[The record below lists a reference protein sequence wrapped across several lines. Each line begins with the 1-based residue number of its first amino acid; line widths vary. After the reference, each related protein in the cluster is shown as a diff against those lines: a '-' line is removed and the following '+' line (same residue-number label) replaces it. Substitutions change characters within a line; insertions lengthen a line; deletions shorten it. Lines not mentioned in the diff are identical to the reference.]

1 MVKKKVK
8 KKRYPVFLQALALTI
23 VAVIIGMYIGIQM
36 ENARVAEVTGYQID
50 SEVALIDILTLN
62 SMIDSDKVDCEDLV
76 QTNFD
81 LLDRVYEDAI
91 ILDDYEKSGKLTQTI
106 KSLHKKYDVLRAYL
120 WIDAVKIKNK
130 CSLEIDTIV
139 YLYNSSTEDLTK
151 KAEQNVWSKI
161 LYDVKAEMPDNLL
174 LIPIAAD
181 TDLRSLEAMIE
192 GYGIESLP
200 VVIVN
205 EEIVIRELVSSEDI
219 IGLF

>member
-1 MVKKKVK
+1 MK
-8 KKRYPVFLQALALTI
+8 YPVFLQALALTI
-23 VAVIIGMYIGIQM
+23 VAVLIGMYIGIQM
-36 ENARVAEVTGYQID
+36 EGARVAEITSYQIE

-62 SMIDSDKVDCEDLV
+62 NMIDSDKVSCEDLI

-91 ILDDYEKSGKLTQTI
+91 ILDDYESSGKLTQTI

-120 WIDAVKIKNK
+120 WIDAVKIKEK
-130 CSLEIDTIV
+130 CSTDVNTVV

-151 KAEQNVWSKI
+151 KAIQNVWSKV
-161 LYDVKAEMPDNLL
+161 LYDVKVENPSDLL

-181 TDLRSLEAMIE
+181 TDLRSLEAMIK
-192 GYGIESLP
+192 GYGIDSLP

-205 EEIVIRELVSSEDI
+205 EETVLRELTSSEDI

>member
-1 MVKKKVK
+1 MK
-8 KKRYPVFLQALALTI
+8 YPVFLQALALTI
-23 VAVIIGMYIGIQM
+23 VAVLIGMYIGIQM
-36 ENARVAEVTGYQID
+36 ESGRVAEVTGYQID

-62 SMIDSDKVDCEDLV
+62 SMIDSDRVDCDDLI

-91 ILDDYEKSGKLTQTI
+91 ILDDYEASGKLTQTI
-106 KSLHKKYDVLRAYL
+106 RSLHKKYDVLRAYL
-120 WIDAVKIKNK
+120 WIDAVKIKDK
-130 CSLEIDTIV
+130 CSTDVNTVV

-151 KAEQNVWSKI
+151 KALQNVWSKV
-161 LYDVKAEMPDNLL
+161 LYDVKVASPNDLL

-192 GYGIESLP
+192 GYGIDSLP

-205 EEIVIRELVSSEDI
+205 EEIVVRELTSSADI
-219 IGLF
+219 IDLF